1 MLVKG
6 WMWFLLIFI
15 EKPGAQNEGAVAGD
29 HGALCPSRGGGLPAV
44 GRKRGRGPV
53 PVNAL

>member
-44 GRKRGRGPV
+44 GR
-53 PVNAL
+53 